1 MTSLCFRLNIIII
14 CYVHFIK
21 VDFLIMAWL
30 SNEFAVAFVTEYIIY
45 LIWKFQLSFKFIFHV
60 LF

>member
-14 CYVHFIK
+14 CYVRFIK

-30 SNEFAVAFVTEYIIY
+30 SNEFAVAFVTEYIIN
-45 LIWKFQLSFKFIFHV
+45 LIWKFQLSSKFIVHV